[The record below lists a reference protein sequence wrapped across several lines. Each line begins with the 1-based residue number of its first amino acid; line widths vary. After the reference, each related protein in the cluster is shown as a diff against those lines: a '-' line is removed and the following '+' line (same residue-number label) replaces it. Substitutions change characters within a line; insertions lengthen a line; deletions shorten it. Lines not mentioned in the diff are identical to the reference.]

1 MSELCPLSEKP
12 HARDAALADVG
23 LDVGTP
29 TLDHGNSS
37 ALPAAMLKGFPGL
50 AQKQQ

>member
-1 MSELCPLSEKP
+1 MSFVSELRPSVRKV
-12 HARDAALADVG
+12 LADVG

-29 TLDHGNSS
+29 TLDHSNSS
-37 ALPAAMLKGFPGL
+37 ALPAAMLKGFPRL